1 MENKH
6 QNEEYFLITQGFGGL
21 TVFLVERGEEVL
33 DLLPEEPG
41 GLLVRAAA
49 GRHNL
54 PPCAPHNPSITQIYP
69 NVELFTI

>member
-1 MENKH
+1 
-6 QNEEYFLITQGFGGL
+6 
-21 TVFLVERGEEVL
+21 VFLVERGEEVL

-54 PPCAPHNPSITQIYP
+54 PPCATHNPSITQIYP
-69 NVELFTI
+69 NVDLFTILTPKQNVAIKKMDLS

>member
-1 MENKH
+1 M
-6 QNEEYFLITQGFGGL
+6 ITREFGGL

-54 PPCAPHNPSITQIYP
+54 PPCAPQSINHTNISTTVPIDTKAKCRHLKTQ
-69 NVELFTI
+69 L